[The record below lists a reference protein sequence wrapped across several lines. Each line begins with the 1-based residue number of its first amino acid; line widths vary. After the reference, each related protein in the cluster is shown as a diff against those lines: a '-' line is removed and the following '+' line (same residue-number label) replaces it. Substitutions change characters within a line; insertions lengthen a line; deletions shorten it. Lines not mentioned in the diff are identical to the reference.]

1 MTGNNN
7 QHTHLSPEFV
17 SEMKRALLVEK
28 EKLQGDLAGVPSH
41 TELGDDLDSQVQ
53 EIESDEVN
61 QDIDAAVKADLAK
74 IEKALA
80 KIEDGSYGIDDEG
93 KEISEERLKVMPW
106 ADKAL

>member
-1 MTGNNN
+1 MQGNNN
-7 QHTHLSPEFV
+7 QSIHLRPEFV
-17 SEMKRALLVEK
+17 SEMKQALLNAKK
-28 EKLQGDLAGVPSH
+28 ELRKDLAEAPSH

-61 QDIDAAVKADLAK
+61 QDIDAAVKDDLAK

-80 KIEDGSYGIDDEG
+80 KIEDGSYGLDDEG
-93 KEISEERLKVMPW
+93 KPISEQRLKVMPW